1 MPETFDYTL
10 PPAPEQYAKGAYAL
24 TAYHC
29 KTAPRQYS
37 LLLCFYLP
45 FFIAIS
51 AMAFLLLHNQ
61 ARLSALLEECYL
73 DQDILDRITGISM
86 NAAYIIAG
94 CFVVFGII
102 SRLFSRRMMSYI
114 YHRNYLLHESRF
126 TADSAGCR
134 QIYPQQSE
142 SWFGWAAL
150 DNVQT
155 MKGSVLLIFGSA
167 FIVLPESVFAD
178 EAEKQGF
185 IAQVNTWRQAAQKQP
200 APTSDKE
207 TQSV

>member
-1 MPETFDYTL
+1 MPETFDYIL

-37 LLLCFYLP
+37 PLLCFYLP
-45 FFIAIS
+45 FLIALS
-51 AMAFLLLHNQ
+51 AMVFLLLNNQ
-61 ARLSALLEECYL
+61 TRLSALLEECYL
-73 DQDILDRITGISM
+73 DQDTLDHITGISM

-114 YHRNYLLHESRF
+114 YHRNFLLHESRF

-134 QIYPQQSE
+134 QIYPQRQD

-150 DNVQT
+150 DGVQT

>member
-1 MPETFDYTL
+1 
-10 PPAPEQYAKGAYAL
+10 
-24 TAYHC
+24 
-29 KTAPRQYS
+29 
-37 LLLCFYLP
+37 
-45 FFIAIS
+45 
-51 AMAFLLLHNQ
+51 MAFLLLNNQ

-86 NAAYIIAG
+86 NTVYIIAG

-150 DNVQT
+150 DSVQT
-155 MKGSVLLIFGSA
+155 MKGSILLIFGSA

-200 APTSDKE
+200 APISNKE

>member
-1 MPETFDYTL
+1 MTETFDYTL

-24 TAYHC
+24 TGYHC

-37 LLLCFYLP
+37 PLLCLYLP
-45 FFIAIS
+45 FVIALS
-51 AMAFLLLHNQ
+51 AMVFLLLNNQ
-61 ARLSALLEECYL
+61 ALLSALLEECYL
-73 DQDILDRITGISM
+73 DQDTLDRITGISM
-86 NAAYIIAG
+86 NTVYIIAG

-102 SRLFSRRMMSYI
+102 SRLFSRRMMKYI

-150 DNVQT
+150 DSVQT
-155 MKGSVLLIFGSA
+155 MKGSILLIFGSA

-200 APTSDKE
+200 APISNKE